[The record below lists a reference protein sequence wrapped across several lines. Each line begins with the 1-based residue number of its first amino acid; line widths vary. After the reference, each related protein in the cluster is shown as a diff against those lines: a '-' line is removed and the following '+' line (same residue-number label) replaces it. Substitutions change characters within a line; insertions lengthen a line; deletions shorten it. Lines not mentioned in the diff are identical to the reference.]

1 MADRL
6 VADVMVERLKA
17 WGVNRVFGYSGDGIN
32 GFMGALRRSA
42 EGGNGTEGSSGTG
55 FSNAGVESTGVEFV
69 QARHEETAA
78 FMAVGHAKYTGQ
90 VGVVTSTQ
98 GPGAVHLLNGLYDAK
113 LDSVPVVA
121 IIGQQSRTVLGSAY
135 MQEIDLLTL
144 FKDVAAQFA
153 QMVSTPEQLPMV
165 LDRAFRTALETRTPC
180 VVIVP
185 HDIQSAPAPELEQKH
200 GIVVTAP
207 EWQPARVL
215 PHEDDLARAAEVLR
229 AGSKVA
235 FLVGQGAKNAQ
246 AEVLALA
253 EQLDAGI
260 TTSLLG
266 KPYMDETLP
275 FAAGTMGHLG
285 STASAHLMGN
295 CDTLL
300 IIGSNDPWTE
310 FYPKPGAA
318 RAVQVDIDGRKVG
331 NRYPIEVGLVGDAA
345 ETLGRLADLLKGAD
359 AQPAGQP
366 RAEARKQWRAE
377 VEEQVRSWRSLS
389 EERSRVPASPVNP
402 ELVVRE
408 LSGRLPGNAQVSVD
422 VGSCVYWYARQLVLP
437 PGVPAHLSGTLAS
450 MGCSVPYGL
459 AAKLASPDRPV
470 VALAGDG
477 AMQMAGIAELVT
489 VAHRW
494 RQWAD
499 PRFVV
504 CVFNNRDLAEVTWEQ
519 RENESE
525 PRFPASQEIPD
536 FPYAGYAELLGLTG
550 IRVDSPEQ
558 LAGAWDRALAAERP
572 VLIEV
577 LTDPDVPLLPPFP
590 AGAEKL
596 EDMRSA
602 LSEEGGSGEGAAAL
616 LETYAG
622 QEAQGS

>member
-32 GFMGALRRSA
+32 GFMGALRRSTQGD
-42 EGGNGTEGSSGTG
+42 GGTDSGDSADG
-55 FSNAGVESTGVEFV
+55 GGRETGVEFV

-78 FMAVGHAKYTGQ
+78 FMAVGHAKYTGR

-113 LDSVPVVA
+113 LDGVPVVA
-121 IIGQQSRTVLGSAY
+121 IIGQQSRSVLGSAY

-185 HDIQSAPAPELEQKH
+185 HDIQKAPAPELDQEH
-200 GIVVTAP
+200 GIIVTAP

-215 PHEDDLARAAEVLR
+215 PHDDDLARAAEVLG

-235 FLVGQGAKNAQ
+235 FLVGQGAKTAQ
-246 AEVLALA
+246 AEVVALA
-253 EQLDAGI
+253 QQLDAGI

-300 IIGSNDPWTE
+300 IVGSNDPWTE

-331 NRYPIEVGLVGDAA
+331 NRYPVEVGLVGDAA
-345 ETLGRLADLLKGAD
+345 ETLARLAELLKGAG
-359 AQPAGQP
+359 GQP
-366 RAEARKQWRAE
+366 DGNPQAQARKQWRTE
-377 VEEQVRSWRSLS
+377 VEEEVRSWRDLS

-408 LSGRLPGNAQVSVD
+408 LSGRLPHNAQVSVD
-422 VGSCVYWYARQLVLP
+422 VGSCVYWYARQLTLP
-437 PGVPAHLSGTLAS
+437 AGVPAHLSGTLAS
-450 MGCSVPYGL
+450 MGCSVPYGI
-459 AAKLASPDRPV
+459 AAKLARPDRPV

-494 RQWAD
+494 RRWSD

-519 RENESE
+519 RETESE
-525 PRFPASQEIPD
+525 PRFPDSQEIPD

-558 LAGAWDRALAAERP
+558 LADAWDRALGAERP

-596 EDMRSA
+596 DGMRSA
-602 LSEEGGSGEGAAAL
+602 LSEEGEAGKGAAAL
-616 LETYAG
+616 LDIYAG
-622 QEAQGS
+622 QEESRS